1 MNIEKR
7 TTIELKKT
15 TRDKLASL
23 GKKDQSFDNLV
34 SEIIIHL
41 EKCDT
46 WWYNR

>member
-15 TRDKLASL
+15 TRDNLASL

-34 SEIIIHL
+34 SEIIFHL
-41 EKCDT
+41 EKCDR
-46 WWYNR
+46 WWCNR